1 MTCSNSCQVKKSRR
15 SIIWFLEQE
24 GDGELV
30 KAVIKEASPEEIVAD
45 IKKLGE
51 LFTTAQFQKA
61 VSLL

>member
-1 MTCSNSCQVKKSRR
+1 M
-15 SIIWFLEQE
+15 FLEQE
-24 GDGELV
+24 DDGELV
-30 KAVIKEASPEEIVAD
+30 KAVIKEASSEEIVAD